1 MNLHPSFHT
10 IHTSILSSKTEL
22 TLLEIKTILTG
33 ASSSILP
40 TPKREDIDTA
50 MVAHNQRDG
59 IKRNKIPC
67 KDEKGNRWCDPTNE
81 GHCHRCGRAG
91 HIVSCC
97 IHNMPQ
103 QVKDW
108 IMGGAPNQLEDQ
120 ETSNIAFVSKGNWDS
135 YSMGSA
141 SLPCSATPY

>member
-10 IHTSILSSKTEL
+10 IRTSILSSKTEPML
-22 TLLEIKTILTG
+22 PEIKTILTG

-59 IKRNKIPC
+59 VKCNRLPH
-67 KDEKGNRWCDPTNE
+67 KDKKGNRWCNPTNE
-81 GHCHRCGRAG
+81 GHCHWCGRMG
-91 HIVSCC
+91 HIVSRC
-97 IHNMPQ
+97 IHDMPQ

-108 IMGGAPNQLEDQ
+108 IMGGAPNQHEDQ
-120 ETSNIAFVSKGNWDS
+120 ETSNVAFVSKGNWDS
-135 YSMGSA
+135 YSVGSA
-141 SLPCSATPY
+141 LPPHSTTPY